1 MQDFTVEV
9 NREEK
14 KQTGEA
20 AFSKVESMVKA
31 PNNLVK
37 PFTVSPVPEER
48 RSNGVEGIKEEK
60 AAEDGLAPK
69 KDTTL
74 TKPFRL
80 GTDLS
85 KEAVHSD
92 NFECINVISVIQN
105 ESTLDT
111 ANAPQKSDRF
121 DTAER
126 PEVVRDENISS
137 KILSLGAKPIR
148 MISDVNVMR
157 AKQLA
162 EELHVSYKIRPVLE
176 HYIARA
182 LEENPQ
188 MANLLPVAVT
198 KESYKKNR
206 MNFSMQ
212 LIGVQ
217 VTIKDTES
225 GEQENRS
232 YQINLTVTK
241 LNGKQCLFTTTVED
255 YKIKGTD
262 WLRKATGSLAYIP
275 ADKTEKQMYANMVQ
289 KCIETEE
296 VPVEIKYP
304 NAGWRQVPNLGWRY
318 IFSEGIIGGA
328 KQKIHTAG
336 NLYSLNVNW
345 PEVGKSDVFAAAM
358 NMTELCKHK
367 AVSTTLVLYMHAALL
382 TTLFEIAG
390 YPLCFVYI
398 IQGVTNSRKTS
409 LVTAVGKIF
418 DREKLIADA
427 EFATATSCGIEKT
440 ASLYKDAPVLID
452 DFKPGATLAQQR
464 EMERKLDELI
474 RLYGNRVSKKRMN
487 DYSPK
492 GNEKFFPVGGGCIL
506 TAEILTGV
514 SSTLTRAFVTEIDR
528 NDVQNDLLEYY
539 QNQRWILPTHM
550 YDFLLW
556 VTGEFDRIVGFIC
569 QRFPVLRKQCDFQ
582 YNRYSEMFA
591 TFYLTAELLG
601 QYAVARGFWNM
612 ENASAFEKMVE
623 EYLLEILYANE
634 DNMSRRD
641 KGRWVLEV
649 LEMAVESGQIVPVEL
664 NERTSSQK
672 QDCYE
677 DGEYFYIRYQALKQL
692 ADRRLGMLNKFFGIY
707 SDDELFMLLENL
719 DVLEV
724 EERNGKRNRSRKL
737 PIQRGNALRYLYIKK
752 EKVQQLMAEN

>member
-1 MQDFTVEV
+1 MKDFTVEV
-9 NREEK
+9 NKGEN

-20 AFSKVESMVKA
+20 VFSKVESTVKA

-37 PFTVSPVPEER
+37 PFTVPSVQEKR
-48 RSNGVEGIKEEK
+48 QSNGDEGIKEEK
-60 AAEDGLAPK
+60 SVEDGLTPK
-69 KDTTL
+69 KNQTL

-80 GTDLS
+80 GSDLS

-92 NFECINVISVIQN
+92 NLDVNVISVAQS
-105 ESTLDT
+105 ESTSDT
-111 ANAPQKSDRF
+111 TNALQKSDRF
-121 DTAER
+121 DTTER
-126 PEVVRDENISS
+126 SEVVRDEHISS
-137 KILSLGAKPIR
+137 QAPSFGVKPV
-148 MISDVNVMR
+148 MLISDINAIR

-162 EELHVSYKIRPVLE
+162 EDLNVSYKIRPVLE
-176 HYIARA
+176 HCIART

-188 MANLLPVAVT
+188 LANLLPDTAA
-198 KESYKKNR
+198 KEFYRKTG
-206 MNFSMQ
+206 MNFTMQ

-217 VTIKDTES
+217 IAIKDTEN

-232 YQINLTVTK
+232 YQLNLTVTK

-262 WLRKATGSLAYIP
+262 WLRKATGSLAHIP
-275 ADKTEKQMYANMVQ
+275 ADKTEKEIFANMVQ

-296 VPVEIKYP
+296 IPVEIEYP

-318 IFSEGIIGGA
+318 IFKEGIIGGA

-336 NLYSLNVNW
+336 NSYSLNVNL
-345 PEVGKSDVFAAAM
+345 PEVGKSDVFSAAM

-367 AVSTTLVLYMHAALL
+367 AVSTTLVLYVHASLL

-409 LVTAVGKIF
+409 LVTAVGKLF

-556 VTGEFDRIVGFIC
+556 ATGEFDRIVGFIC

-612 ENASAFEKMVE
+612 ENASAFEKMVD

-672 QDCYE
+672 HDCYE

-692 ADRRLGMLNKFFGIY
+692 ADRRLGMLNKSFGIY

-724 EERNGKRNRSRKL
+724 EERNGRRNRSRKL

-752 EKVQQLMAEN
+752 ERMCQLMTEK